1 MKRTVVVL
9 LAASLL
15 MSALAACGGGSIS
28 PGLGEKFALKAGETG
43 DITAEGL
50 TIKFEEVL
58 NDSRCPD
65 GATCIW
71 AGQVQCLVTIDLT
84 GKKEQITLTQ
94 LGSAES
100 TTQTYNRYHL
110 VFNVTPYPKLN
121 QAITSTDYRLN
132 LTVTRIS

>member
-9 LAASLL
+9 LAALLL
-15 MSALAACGGGSIS
+15 MLGLAACGGSSIS
-28 PGLGEKFALKAGETG
+28 PGLAEKFALKVGETG
-43 DITAEGL
+43 DITTEGL
-50 TIKFEEVL
+50 TIKFEEIL
-58 NDSRCPD
+58 NESRCPD

-71 AGQVQCLVTIDLT
+71 AGQVQCLVTIDLN

-100 TTQTYNRYHL
+100 TTQTYNPYHL

-121 QAITSTDYRLN
+121 QTIASTDYRLN
-132 LTVTRIS
+132 LTVTKIS